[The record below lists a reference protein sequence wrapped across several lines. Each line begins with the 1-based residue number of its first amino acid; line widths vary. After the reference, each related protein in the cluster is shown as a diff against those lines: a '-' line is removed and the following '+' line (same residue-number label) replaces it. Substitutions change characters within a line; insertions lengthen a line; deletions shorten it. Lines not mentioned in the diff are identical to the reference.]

1 MSRIY
6 MMDRLKASAIA
17 FERLLKYEYEIV
29 AGSKKTLLEMTL
41 FFEREHFMHLIG
53 LHKLTDL
60 QIQRFRKERMYDM
73 VMRDEL
79 TYDYIE
85 KSVFFSE
92 IKERIE
98 SFPILETALDSNEL
112 LIKYKQGFAQGTVIR
127 ASYIIIYNYG
137 DVTIHYFVDRD
148 EKTNRYFGKSFFG
161 RSDDKFLRNQ
171 QTFKVLKLTKYDK
184 KENSRIILK
193 NKRIKL

>member
-1 MSRIY
+1 
-6 MMDRLKASAIA
+6 MMDKLKASAMA

-98 SFPILETALDSNEL
+98 LFPILETALDSNEL

-137 DVTIHYFVDRD
+137 DVAIHYFVDRD

-184 KENSRIILK
+184 EGNCRIILK

>member
-1 MSRIY
+1 MV
-6 MMDRLKASAIA
+6 DKLKASAIA

-60 QIQRFRKERMYDM
+60 QIQRFRKEQMYDM

-98 SFPILETALDSNEL
+98 LFPILETALDSNE
-112 LIKYKQGFAQGTVIR
+112 
-127 ASYIIIYNYG
+127 
-137 DVTIHYFVDRD
+137 
-148 EKTNRYFGKSFFG
+148 
-161 RSDDKFLRNQ
+161 
-171 QTFKVLKLTKYDK
+171 
-184 KENSRIILK
+184 
-193 NKRIKL
+193 

>member
-1 MSRIY
+1 
-6 MMDRLKASAIA
+6 
-17 FERLLKYEYEIV
+17 
-29 AGSKKTLLEMTL
+29 MTL

-60 QIQRFRKERMYDM
+60 QIQRFRKEQMYNM

-92 IKERIE
+92 IKQRIE
-98 SFPILETALDSNEL
+98 LFPILETALDSNEL
-112 LIKYKQGFAQGTVIR
+112 LIKYKHGFAQGTVIM

-148 EKTNRYFGKSFFG
+148 EKANRYFGKSFFG

-184 KENSRIILK
+184 EENSRIILK
-193 NKRIKL
+193 NKRIKS

>member
-1 MSRIY
+1 
-6 MMDRLKASAIA
+6 MDRLKASAIA

-60 QIQRFRKERMYDM
+60 QIQRFRKEQMYNM

-98 SFPILETALDSNEL
+98 LFPLLETALDSNEL
-112 LIKYKQGFAQGTVIR
+112 LIKYKHGFAQGTVIR
-127 ASYIIIYNYG
+127 ESYIIIYNYG

>member
-1 MSRIY
+1 
-6 MMDRLKASAIA
+6 MDKLKASAIA

-60 QIQRFRKERMYDM
+60 QIQRFRKEQMYDM

-98 SFPILETALDSNEL
+98 LFPILETALDSNEL
-112 LIKYKQGFAQGTVIR
+112 LIKYKHRFAQGTVIR

-184 KENSRIILK
+184 EENGRIILK

>member
-1 MSRIY
+1 MV
-6 MMDRLKASAIA
+6 DKLKASAIA
-17 FERLLKYEYEIV
+17 FERLLKYEDEIV

-60 QIQRFRKERMYDM
+60 QIQRFRKEQMYDM

-98 SFPILETALDSNEL
+98 LFPILETALDSNEL
-112 LIKYKQGFAQGTVIR
+112 LIKYKHGVARGTVIR

-137 DVTIHYFVDRD
+137 DVTIHYFVDQD

-184 KENSRIILK
+184 EENSRIILK
-193 NKRIKL
+193 NKRIKV

>member
-60 QIQRFRKERMYDM
+60 QIQRFRKEQMYDM

-98 SFPILETALDSNEL
+98 LFPILETALDSNEL
-112 LIKYKQGFAQGTVIR
+112 LIKYKHGVARGPVIR

-184 KENSRIILK
+184 EENSRIILK
-193 NKRIKL
+193 NKRIKV

>member
-1 MSRIY
+1 
-6 MMDRLKASAIA
+6 MDRLKASAIA

-98 SFPILETALDSNEL
+98 LFPILETALDSNEL
-112 LIKYKQGFAQGTVIR
+112 LIKYKQGAAQGTVIR

-148 EKTNRYFGKSFFG
+148 ENTNRYFGKSFFG

-184 KENSRIILK
+184 EENSRIILK

>member
-1 MSRIY
+1 

-60 QIQRFRKERMYDM
+60 QIQRFRKEQMYNM

-98 SFPILETALDSNEL
+98 LFPLLETALDSNEL
-112 LIKYKQGFAQGTVIR
+112 LIKYKHGFAQGTVIR
-127 ASYIIIYNYG
+127 ESYIIIYNYG

>member
-1 MSRIY
+1 
-6 MMDRLKASAIA
+6 MDKLKASAIA

-60 QIQRFRKERMYDM
+60 QIQRFRKEQMYDM

-98 SFPILETALDSNEL
+98 LFPILETALDSNEL
-112 LIKYKQGFAQGTVIR
+112 LIKYKHGFAQGTVIS

-184 KENSRIILK
+184 EENCRIILK

>member
-1 MSRIY
+1 
-6 MMDRLKASAIA
+6 MMDKLKASAIA

-60 QIQRFRKERMYDM
+60 QIQRFRKEQMYDM

-98 SFPILETALDSNEL
+98 LFPILETALDSNEL
-112 LIKYKQGFAQGTVIR
+112 LIKYKHGVSRGTVIR

-184 KENSRIILK
+184 EENSRIILK
-193 NKRIKL
+193 NKRIKV